1 MAPSM
6 SRKRKIADGRMTRP
20 KKKFKKQR
28 EYHSSSEGDED
39 EKKDGDKPKDVP
51 NSFSPVNREGSHE
64 GSHDQ
69 NDHGSTHTKR
79 DRKEKGFRQAD
90 QEADPDH
97 REMDA
102 SESNDEDEDQG
113 DDPSSDASP
122 DLEEESDNDDDNAD
136 VDDDASDG
144 SPEISNRTR
153 HVPKRNDP
161 RAFSTSMFKIL
172 STKLSKSA
180 RADPALSRSEDAMRK
195 TSGLADAE
203 LQRRAQAELRKK
215 KLRDGRISD
224 VLGIGRGQAGETA
237 EEEKR
242 HRKVAQRGVVKLFN
256 AVRAAQVRGE
266 EAAREERRKGTI
278 GMEERKKAVNEVSKQ
293 SFLELINGKQG
304 RDLGIEEA

>member
-1 MAPSM
+1 
-6 SRKRKIADGRMTRP
+6 
-20 KKKFKKQR
+20 
-28 EYHSSSEGDED
+28 
-39 EKKDGDKPKDVP
+39 
-51 NSFSPVNREGSHE
+51 
-64 GSHDQ
+64 
-69 NDHGSTHTKR
+69 
-79 DRKEKGFRQAD
+79 
-90 QEADPDH
+90 
-97 REMDA
+97 MDA

-122 DLEEESDNDDDNAD
+122 DLEEEEESDNDDDDNAD
-136 VDDDASDG
+136 DDDDASDG